1 MTVIAFR
8 PRRDVTDQQ
17 PADEQENPF
26 SGVFRSPRG
35 RAGTMSGHLRL
46 QRIVIVP
53 RGAFV
58 TGVFTG
64 ELREPDGTLIG
75 MDSRRC
81 TVPADLQRNDSGLE
95 AITRPMQL
103 DLMGIV
109 VDVLPFVVTPSL
121 HFPPAPT
128 PINRRSR
135 PGSHGSHGLTRV
147 RPR

>member
-8 PRRDVTDQQ
+8 PRRDVDQQ
-17 PADEQENPF
+17 PVDDEENPF
-26 SGVFRSPRG
+26 TGVFRSPRG
-35 RAGTMSGHLRL
+35 RTGTMTGHLRL

-75 MDSRRC
+75 VDSRRC
-81 TVPADLQRNDSGLE
+81 TVPADLRRDDDGLE
-95 AITRPMQL
+95 AVIRPMQL
-103 DLMGIV
+103 DLMGIAI
-109 VDVLPFVVTPSL
+109 DVLPFAVAPSL

-135 PGSHGSHGLTRV
+135 RGAHVSHGLTRI

>member
-17 PADEQENPF
+17 PVDAEENPF
-26 SGVFRSPRG
+26 VGVFRSPRG

-75 MDSRRC
+75 VDSRRC
-81 TVPADLQRNDSGLE
+81 TVPADLQRNDNGLE
-95 AITRPMQL
+95 AVIRPMQL

-109 VDVLPFVVTPSL
+109 VDVLPFAVAPSL
-121 HFPPAPT
+121 HFPAAPT
-128 PINRRSR
+128 PINRRLRHR
-135 PGSHGSHGLTRV
+135 PHDTHVLTRI